1 MLDPNFSALLAN
13 VDALTAKQV
22 ALAAEAAQER
32 AVDRIPVA
40 EAVELRLVV
49 DNPVLAVEV
58 ANVISRDADLVEVD
72 ARPLCQVTVASRQEA
87 DASTALLKLRSRTL
101 VDIDVEAKFAEEQ
114 GRRQP
119 TERAPYDGD
128 ADGADHGLPNIE
140 PALPSALWLLAL
152 RRCVRARMR
161 LWHSA
166 A

>member
-13 VDALTAKQV
+13 VDALAAEQV

-72 ARPLCQVTVASRQEA
+72 ARPLRQVTVASRQEA
-87 DASTALLKLRSRTL
+87 DAGTALLKLRSRAL
-101 VDIDVEAKFAEEQ
+101 VDSDVEAKFAKEQ

-119 TERAPYDGD
+119 TERAPDDGD
-128 ADGADHGLPNIE
+128 AGGADHGASKYRAAATGGIVAVSAPLVGPGS
-140 PALPSALWLLAL
+140 PS
-152 RRCVRARMR
+152 C
-161 LWHSA
+161 
-166 A
+166 